1 MDFFSNFY
9 FKRYLNALYDN
20 VHTGTMASTN
30 YRYLDI
36 IKNSLNGNNSEV
48 HMNKIVW
55 TDLPTLAIPL
65 FTQNYD
71 QY

>member
-1 MDFFSNFY
+1 MLWISFQISIL
-9 FKRYLNALYDN
+9 KGALYDN

-55 TDLPTLAIPL
+55 TDL
-65 FTQNYD
+65 FRR
-71 QY
+71 